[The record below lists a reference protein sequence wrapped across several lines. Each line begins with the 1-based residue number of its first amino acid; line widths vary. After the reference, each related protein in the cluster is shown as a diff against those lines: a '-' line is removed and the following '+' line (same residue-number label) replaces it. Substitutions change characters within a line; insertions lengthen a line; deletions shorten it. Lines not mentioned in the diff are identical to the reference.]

1 MTQTLAELATLF
13 GADIQGDAGCLIQ
26 GVASLKSA
34 QPGQI
39 SFFYDKHYADEL
51 ALTKASAVILRPE
64 HCELSPTTSLVTENP
79 QLLFARVADLFQQQI
94 GVEAGIHSDA
104 TVDTSAQIDPS
115 ASVAARVVIGS
126 DVRIGRNTVIGAG
139 CVIGAGS
146 IIGDDV
152 RLVANVTICDNVQI
166 GNRALIHPGVV
177 IGSDGFGL
185 VSDEGQ
191 WLKVPQLGT
200 VIIGNDVEIGAN
212 TTIDRGSLDNTVIED
227 GVKLDNQVQV
237 AHNVHIGEHTAIA
250 GCVGIAGSTRIG
262 RCCGIGGGVGITGHL
277 EITDNVQ
284 VTAMSL
290 VTQSITEPGV
300 YSSGTPLQTNSKWHR
315 NFVRFGQ
322 LDDMA
327 RRLKKIEKKLIN
339 D

>member
-1 MTQTLAELATLF
+1 MTQTLRELAAHF
-13 GADIQGDAGCLIQ
+13 AADIQGDADCLIQ
-26 GVASLKSA
+26 GVSSLKSA

-39 SFFYDKHYADEL
+39 SFFYDKHYTEEL
-51 ALTKASAVILRPE
+51 AQTKASAVILRPE
-64 HCELSPTTSLVTENP
+64 HTSLSPTACLITENP
-79 QLLFARVADLFQQQI
+79 KLLFAYVARLLQQHVV
-94 GVEAGIHSDA
+94 VESGIHKDA
-104 TVDTSAQIDPS
+104 SIAADACIDAS
-115 ASVAARVVIGS
+115 ASIAARVVIGRN
-126 DVRIGRNTVIGAG
+126 VKIGKNTNIGAG
-139 CVIGAGS
+139 CVIGDGS
-146 IIGDDV
+146 VIGDDV
-152 RLVANVTICDNVQI
+152 RLVANVTVCDNVRI

-185 VSDEGQ
+185 VNDGGE

-200 VIIGNDVEIGAN
+200 VVIGNDVEIGAN
-212 TTIDRGSLDNTVIED
+212 TTIDRGTLDDTVIED
-227 GVKLDNQVQV
+227 GVKLDNQIQV
-237 AHNVHIGEHTAIA
+237 AHNVHIGAHTAIA

-262 RCCGIGGGVGITGHL
+262 RHCGIGGGVGITGHL

-290 VTQSITEPGV
+290 VTQSITESGV
-300 YSSGTPLQTNSKWHR
+300 YSSGTPLQSNSVWRR

-322 LDDMA
+322 LDEMA

>member
-1 MTQTLAELATLF
+1 VTQTLGELATRF
-13 GADIQGDAGCLIQ
+13 GADIQGDADCLIQ

-34 QPGQI
+34 RPGQI

-64 HCELSPTTSLVTENP
+64 HRALSPTACLITENP
-79 QLLFARVADLFQQQI
+79 QLLFAHVANLFQQQA
-94 GVEAGIHSDA
+94 GVESGIHSDA
-104 TVDTSAQIDPS
+104 TVAPGADIDPS
-115 ASVAARVVIGS
+115 ASVAARAVIGR
-126 DVRIGRNTVIGAG
+126 DARIGRNSVIGEG

-146 IIGDDV
+146 VIGDDV
-152 RLVANVTICDNVQI
+152 RLMANVSICDNVRV
-166 GNRALIHPGVV
+166 GDRALIHPGVV

-185 VSDEGQ
+185 VNDAGQ

-200 VIIGNDVEIGAN
+200 VVIGNDVEIGAN
-212 TTIDRGSLDNTVIED
+212 TTIDRGSLDDTVIED
-227 GVKLDNQVQV
+227 GVKLDNQIQV
-237 AHNVHIGEHTAIA
+237 AHNVHIGAHTAIA
-250 GCVGIAGSTRIG
+250 GCVGIAGSTKIG

-300 YSSGTPLQTNSKWHR
+300 YSSGTPLQANSKWHR

-327 RRLKKIEKKLIN
+327 KRLKKIEKKLIN

>member
-1 MTQTLAELATLF
+1 MTQTLGELATRF
-13 GADIQGDAGCLIQ
+13 AADIQGDADCHIT

-64 HCELSPTTSLVTENP
+64 HCELSKTACLVTENP
-79 QLLFARVADLFQQQI
+79 QLLFARVANLFQHQADVES
-94 GVEAGIHSDA
+94 GVHPDA
-104 TVDTSAQIDPS
+104 TIAPSAQIDSS
-115 ASVAARVVIGS
+115 ASIAARVVIGH
-126 DVRIGRNTVIGAG
+126 DVKIGRNTVIGAG
-139 CVIGAGS
+139 C
-146 IIGDDV
+146 IIGDGSVIGDDSQ
-152 RLVANVTICDNVQI
+152 LEANVSICDNVQI
-166 GNRALIHPGVV
+166 GHRTLIHPGVV

-185 VSDEGQ
+185 VNDAGK

-200 VIIGNDVEIGAN
+200 VVIGDDVEIGAN
-212 TTIDRGSLDNTVIED
+212 TTIDRGSLDNTVIEE
-227 GVKLDNQVQV
+227 GVKLDNQIQI
-237 AHNVHIGEHTAIA
+237 AHNVHIGAHTAIA

-300 YSSGTPLQTNSKWHR
+300 YSSGMPLQANNKWHR

-327 RRLKKIEKKLIN
+327 KRLKKIEKKLIN